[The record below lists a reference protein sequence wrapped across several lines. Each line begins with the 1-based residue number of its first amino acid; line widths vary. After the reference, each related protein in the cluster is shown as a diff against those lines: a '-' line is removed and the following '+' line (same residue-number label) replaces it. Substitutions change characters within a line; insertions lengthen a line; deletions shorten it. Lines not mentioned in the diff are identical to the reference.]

1 MLKKI
6 KPLLLIIFVISGV
19 ICHKLTAFDNS
30 MPTPG
35 STISSKSELLNNLR
49 FSFVTNLAGL
59 KPTYNATLYKTG
71 KGPGKTYSLSGIS
84 QIEILSYE
92 RLDEERHPG
101 HAKIL
106 SILKQ
111 MARLV
116 DQKAVLRERFYAE
129 GSPEL
134 LGEIITPFEFS
145 KKIAGAVSS
154 GTPYELPEDPIRVQL
169 RGTKCPET
177 GHTLSTVV
185 SKRAF
190 LSPLRIPEAGSAGA
204 GAGASEELK

>member
-84 QIEILSYE
+84 KTEALAYR
-92 RLDEERHPG
+92 RLDPKKHPE

-106 SILKQ
+106 SILKP
-111 MARLV
+111 MAESIPSKDAL
-116 DQKAVLRERFYAE
+116 DEFFYAE

-134 LGEIITPFEFS
+134 LADILTPFELS
-145 KKIAGAVSS
+145 KKIAEAVSS
-154 GTPYELPEDPIRVQL
+154 GTPYELPEDPIRVIFEHL
-169 RGTKCPET
+169 ICPKT
-177 GHTLSTVV
+177 GNALSTVV
-185 SKRAF
+185 SKRTV
-190 LSPLRIPEAGSAGA
+190 RIAGAGSAGA
-204 GAGASEELK
+204 GASEESK